1 MGISTMRVASVAGLL
16 LLMGVASTIA
26 APILGEDAAAE
37 LGVEDFGAADTAQLA
52 PESGAPDGVS
62 ADSGKGKS
70 AKGASVAS
78 EKDHAAASGD
88 SSATKAVSGN
98 GAGKDSAK
106 DSSAS
111 DNTAKETTAKDDVK
125 TKDDTTAKDATAKD
139 NAGQDA
145 AAKHS
150 SDKDTTKQAGKDAK
164 PKESSST
171 NDTTRKDAG
180 KASTSGNG
188 TGKDSAKDTA
198 QAGKGGS
205 AKDNSSSS
213 TSADSTRKDV
223 REGLTPEDDEADNSQ
238 HTKKKPFVAKQ
249 PIVVPKDAK
258 DDNSPMPRMPKT
270 YPFSRREDSP
280 EDALDQNDP
289 DPYKQRGTY
298 TKEMKEMDE
307 HLAWERANPVKENG
321 ETRPWDD
328 LNDFK
333 DANDKVE
340 KAKQIANSIYDLTK
354 RKVAKKA
361 ETEALDQKLKEIKRN
376 FHQST
381 QFLKR
386 VIKKSKEED
395 HEDRKEGRENQR
407 RATEEKSKPSKAI
420 KNRLI
425 SELQKED
432 DELVAK
438 LPTEPAPWA
447 VQAVLKSV
455 EVPGKK
461 TQSQQNAQPQP

>member
-78 EKDHAAASGD
+78 DKDHAAASGD

-150 SDKDTTKQAGKDAK
+150 SDKDTTKQAGK
-164 PKESSST
+164 
-171 NDTTRKDAG
+171 
-180 KASTSGNG
+180 
-188 TGKDSAKDTA
+188 
-198 QAGKGGS
+198 GGS

-258 DDNSPMPRMPKT
+258 GDNSPMPRMPKT

-361 ETEALDQKLKEIKRN
+361 ET
-376 FHQST
+376 
-381 QFLKR
+381 
-386 VIKKSKEED
+386 
-395 HEDRKEGRENQR
+395 
-407 RATEEKSKPSKAI
+407 
-420 KNRLI
+420 
-425 SELQKED
+425 
-432 DELVAK
+432 
-438 LPTEPAPWA
+438 
-447 VQAVLKSV
+447 
-455 EVPGKK
+455 
-461 TQSQQNAQPQP
+461 